1 MTEFQHL
8 AWRKPQTVRA
18 RLSSPVFAFATMPWK
33 YPPGV
38 DRKCVSGLA
47 ETMAMP
53 IAACSWPMAMQ
64 ASPHSDFET
73 PSSPRNQSKA
83 STISGQAG
91 RGDFR

>member
-1 MTEFQHL
+1 MTGFRPFGL
-8 AWRKPQTVRA
+8 AQPQIVRA
-18 RLSSPVFAFATMPWK
+18 RSSPLVFAFATMQSK

-38 DRKCVSGLA
+38 DRKCVLGLA

-73 PSSPRNQSKA
+73 PSSPRNQSAA
-83 STISGQAG
+83 STISGHAG